1 MAHSFTTFRTNKGV
15 EHPMVQVES
24 ETVRDDGK
32 VVVKEFGQFG
42 LGKAECIATMVDGGL
57 SADDALSV
65 FKTLGKAYWIV
76 KALDAGVTAD
86 DIVDAARALIE
97 SEAGTMAEAA

>member
-1 MAHSFTTFRTNKGV
+1 MAHSFTTYTTTKGV
-15 EHPMVQVES
+15 NHPMVQVES

-42 LGKAECIATMVDGGL
+42 LGKAECIVVMVGGGL
-57 SADDALSV
+57 SATLAVDV

-76 KALDAGVTAD
+76 KALDAGVTAEE
-86 DIVDAARALIE
+86 IVDAARALIE

>member
-1 MAHSFTTFRTNKGV
+1 MAHSFTTFLTNKGV
-15 EHPMVQVES
+15 SHPMVMVES

-42 LGKAECIATMVDGGL
+42 MAKAECLVVMVGGGL
-57 SADDALSV
+57 SATLAVDV
-65 FKTLGKAYWIV
+65 FQKLGKAYWIV
-76 KALDAGVTAD
+76 KALAAGVTAD